1 MIRGRTET
9 MRPTTTGMMTT
20 TLRRP
25 EQAAGAFGSARRCR
39 KGRLSSS
46 GPSIPSSM
54 TRSWSI
60 GALPV
65 RMSLFE
71 LIDEENRVPHGT
83 DESLLKKLYAAH
95 EHDRADGEP
104 LFSPPKVTATAKRQ
118 STAHRLS
125 AFVVHHF
132 AGQVRHGALPYV

>member
-1 MIRGRTET
+1 M
-9 MRPTTTGMMTT
+9 
-20 TLRRP
+20 
-25 EQAAGAFGSARRCR
+25 SS
-39 KGRLSSS
+39 RLDDDVQR
-46 GPSIPSSM
+46 GPSVLLSRLGAGGSIPAESEVVFVLPGVKLRPWSGFSGKFQLM
-54 TRSWSI
+54 TMLST
-60 GALPV
+60 
-65 RMSLFE
+65 FE